1 MGWLIFSIALWGFV
15 HSVFASDG
23 VKDWFAKVLGESIFR
38 FYRLA
43 YNLFSVISI
52 LPSLWLWLVLPDVPV
67 YQIPT
72 PWVYLTTVG
81 QSLAAV
87 TLVIGVYQ
95 TDAFSFIGLRQLFAE
110 TQKVERFVT
119 GGLYHW
125 VRHPLYTAGLIFM
138 WLIPVVSRNTLIFM
152 ICASLYLIIGAHYEE
167 RKLMRQFG
175 SAYAAY
181 KSSTPMLVP
190 GLHLRWN

>member
-1 MGWLIFSIALWGFV
+1 MGWLICSIALWGFV
-15 HSVFASDG
+15 HSVLASDS
-23 VKDWFAKVLGESIFR
+23 VKDWFSRVLGETIFR

-67 YQIPT
+67 YRIPD
-72 PWVYLTTVG
+72 PWVYLTAVG

-95 TDAFSFIGLRQLFAE
+95 TDALSFLGLRQLVSEKRKA
-110 TQKVERFVT
+110 ERFVT

-125 VRHPLYTAGLIFM
+125 VRHPLYSAGLVLM
-138 WLIPVVSRNTLIFM
+138 WLAPVVSRNTLIFM
-152 ICASLYLIIGAHYEE
+152 ICASLYLIMGAHYEE
-167 RKLMRQFG
+167 RKLLRQFG
-175 SAYAAY
+175 SAYAVY
-181 KSSTPMLVP
+181 KSSTPMLIP
-190 GLHLRWN
+190 GLHIRRN